1 MRSVPVQSRA
11 AAPTATPSRRLAP
24 IRGVFFAPEP
34 LVILF
39 PRRFRAPPPLSPW
52 PLSRLR
58 RRRILIGNLYRTTRF
73 SHSSSSFSYS
83 SISCTFSFETL
94 LHPLVSANGL
104 SRGSGYGN
112 GWRRW
117 SLRVSGSFCFCSAF
131 HRGIGNAYF
140 ITPRC
145 LAGRALFVAPS
156 APCLASFP
164 GPG

>member
-1 MRSVPVQSRA
+1 MRSVPLQLQR
-11 AAPTATPSRRLAP
+11 PPHPPRLAP
-24 IRGVFFAPEP
+24 IRGFLFFSAPEP

-39 PRRFRAPPPLSPW
+39 PRRFKAVPPPRPR
-52 PLSRLR
+52 PR

-73 SHSSSSFSYS
+73 SHPHLF
-83 SISCTFSFETL
+83 L
-94 LHPLVSANGL
+94 LRLFLLRLLLPRLLLRNSPPPLVSANGL

-117 SLRVSGSFCFCSAF
+117 SLRVSASFCFCSAF

-145 LAGRALFVAPS
+145 LAGRGLLAAPS
-156 APCLASFP
+156 PQPLLSPAPR
-164 GPG
+164 

>member
-1 MRSVPVQSRA
+1 MRSVPLQSPA
-11 AAPTATPSRRLAP
+11 AASTATSSPSTRSHSRIP
-24 IRGVFFAPEP
+24 FFSAPEP

-39 PRRFRAPPPLSPW
+39 PRRFRAVPPPRPR
-52 PLSRLR
+52 PR

-73 SHSSSSFSYS
+73 SHPHLF
-83 SISCTFSFETL
+83 L
-94 LHPLVSANGL
+94 LRLLLPRLLLRNSPPPLVSANGL

-117 SLRVSGSFCFCSAF
+117 SLRVSASFCFCSAF

-145 LAGRALFVAPS
+145 LAGRGLLAAPS
-156 APCLASFP
+156 PQPLPSPAPR
-164 GPG
+164 